1 MYTLPVRGWN
11 LTKCYISIHQL
22 ENHLQEEMHFIKNL
36 TIQEAIPWVSN
47 YFKPSKSLTK
57 DMETL

>member
-22 ENHLQEEMHFIKNL
+22 ETHLQEEMHFIKNL
-36 TIQEAIPWVSN
+36 TIREAIP
-47 YFKPSKSLTK
+47 
-57 DMETL
+57 